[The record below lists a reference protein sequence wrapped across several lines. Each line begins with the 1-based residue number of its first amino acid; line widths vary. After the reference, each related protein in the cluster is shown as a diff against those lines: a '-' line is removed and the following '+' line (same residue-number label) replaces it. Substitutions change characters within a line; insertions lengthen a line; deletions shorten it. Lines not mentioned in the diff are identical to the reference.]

1 MTILAEVAIVFGLML
16 LNGVLAMSELAMMS
30 SRRGRL
36 EQRAATGDPGA
47 TAALRVLDD
56 PTGFLSTVQVGIT
69 LVGILA
75 GAISGATLSGHLA
88 GFLSDA
94 GIPSATADTL
104 ALAAVVAAITYL
116 SLVVGELV
124 PKRLALINPE
134 GVASRVA
141 APMALLARLGAPL
154 VWILRTS
161 TNALLRLLRVGDT
174 PGSRVT
180 EEEIKSLLAEGA
192 HAGIVK
198 RVEHEMI
205 EGIMHIAD
213 RSVRSIMTPRVEVAW
228 LDVEASPETIR
239 RTLAAA
245 GHSRYPVC
253 RGDLDGI
260 VGVAHLRRLIDS
272 LLAGGAIDLAA
283 IAEPPIIVPEGT
295 PILRVIERFRQSS
308 GHLAVVVDEYG
319 SVEGVVS
326 PADVLTAIAGE
337 LTAGPDD
344 AAAEAAQRADGS
356 RLVDG
361 RMEIHR
367 VERLLGVQDLSRDD
381 EFATL
386 AGFILWE
393 LGHMPK
399 VGEAFVRGDLRFEV
413 VDLDGRR
420 IDKVLVEPVADT
432 RAVG

>member
-1 MTILAEVAIVFGLML
+1 M
-16 LNGVLAMSELAMMS
+16 
-30 SRRGRL
+30 
-36 EQRAATGDPGA
+36 
-47 TAALRVLDD
+47 LDD

-75 GAISGATLSGHLA
+75 GAISGASFSGHLA
-88 GFLSDA
+88 GFLRDA
-94 GIPSATADTL
+94 GMPAVTADTL
-104 ALAAVVAAITYL
+104 ALAVVVAAITYL

-124 PKRLALINPE
+124 PKRLALTNAE
-134 GVASRVA
+134 GIASRVA
-141 APMALLARLGAPL
+141 APMAVLARLGAPL

-161 TNALLRLLRVGDT
+161 TNAILKLIGVGDT
-174 PGSRVT
+174 PASRVT
-180 EEEIKSLLAEGA
+180 EEEIRSLLAEGA
-192 HAGIVK
+192 DAGIVK

-213 RSVRSIMTPRVEVAW
+213 RSVRSIMTPRVEVIW
-228 LDVEASPETIR
+228 LDVEASLETIR

-245 GHSRYPVC
+245 GHSQYPVC
-253 RGDLDGI
+253 RRDLDCI
-260 VGVAHLRRLIDS
+260 VGVAHLRSLIDS
-272 LLAGGAIDLAA
+272 LLAGGVIDLAA
-283 IAEPPIIVPEGT
+283 IAVPPIIVPEGT
-295 PILRVIERFRQSS
+295 PILRAIERFRQSS
-308 GHLAVVVDEYG
+308 GHLALVVDEYG

-344 AAAEAAQRADGS
+344 ATAEATQRADGS
-356 RLVDG
+356 WLVDG

-367 VERLLGVQDLSRDD
+367 AERILGLRDLSHDD

-393 LGHMPK
+393 LGHMPTA
-399 VGEAFVRGDLRFEV
+399 GEAFVRFGLRFEV

-420 IDKVLVEPVADT
+420 IDKVLVEQVDGQ
-432 RAVG
+432 RAAG

>member
-1 MTILAEVAIVFGLML
+1 MRILAESAIVFGLML
-16 LNGVLAMSELAMMS
+16 LNGILAMSELAMMS

-36 EQRAATGDPGA
+36 EQRAAQGDRGA
-47 TAALRVLDD
+47 KAALQVLDD

-75 GAISGATLSGHLA
+75 GAISGASFSGHLA
-88 GFLSDA
+88 GFLRDA
-94 GIPSATADTL
+94 GMPAVTADTL
-104 ALAAVVAAITYL
+104 ALAVVVAAITYL

-124 PKRLALINPE
+124 PKRLALTNAE
-134 GVASRVA
+134 GIASRVA
-141 APMALLARLGAPL
+141 APMAVLARLGAPL

-161 TNALLRLLRVGDT
+161 TNAILKLIGVSDT
-174 PGSRVT
+174 PASRVT
-180 EEEIKSLLAEGA
+180 EEEIRSLLAEGA
-192 HAGIVK
+192 DAGIVK

-213 RSVRSIMTPRVEVAW
+213 RSVRSIMTPRVEVIW

-253 RGDLDGI
+253 RRDLDCI
-260 VGVAHLRRLIDS
+260 VGVAHLRSLIDS
-272 LLAGGAIDLAA
+272 LLAGGVIDLAE
-283 IAEPPIIVPEGT
+283 IAVPPIIVPEGT

-308 GHLAVVVDEYG
+308 GHLALVVDEYG

-344 AAAEAAQRADGS
+344 AAAEATQRADGS
-356 RLVDG
+356 WLVDG

-367 VERLLGVQDLSRDD
+367 AERILGLRDLSHDD

-393 LGHMPK
+393 LGHMPTA
-399 VGEAFVRGDLRFEV
+399 GEAFVKFGLRFEV

-420 IDKVLVEPVADT
+420 IDKVLVEQVDGQ
-432 RAVG
+432 RAAG

>member
-1 MTILAEVAIVFGLML
+1 MRILAEGAIVLGLML
-16 LNGVLAMSELAMMS
+16 LNGILAMSELAMMS

-36 EQRAATGDPGA
+36 EQRAAQGDRGA
-47 TAALRVLDD
+47 KAALQVLDD

-75 GAISGATLSGHLA
+75 GAISGASFSGHLA
-88 GFLSDA
+88 GFLRDA
-94 GIPSATADTL
+94 GMPAVTADTL
-104 ALAAVVAAITYL
+104 ALAVVVAAITYL

-124 PKRLALINPE
+124 PKRLALTNAE
-134 GVASRVA
+134 GIASRVA
-141 APMALLARLGAPL
+141 APMAVLARLGAPL

-161 TNALLRLLRVGDT
+161 TNAILKLIGVGDT
-174 PGSRVT
+174 PASRVT
-180 EEEIKSLLAEGA
+180 EEEIRSLLAEGA
-192 HAGIVK
+192 DAGIVK

-213 RSVRSIMTPRVEVAW
+213 RSVRSIMTPRVEVIW
-228 LDVEASPETIR
+228 LDVEASLETIR

-245 GHSRYPVC
+245 GHSQYPVC
-253 RGDLDGI
+253 RRDLDCI
-260 VGVAHLRRLIDS
+260 VGVAHLRSLIDS
-272 LLAGGAIDLAA
+272 LLAGGVIDLAA
-283 IAEPPIIVPEGT
+283 IAVPPIIVPEGT

-308 GHLAVVVDEYG
+308 GHLALVVDEYG

-344 AAAEAAQRADGS
+344 AAAEATQRADGS
-356 RLVDG
+356 WLVDG

-367 VERLLGVQDLSRDD
+367 AERILGLRDLSHDD
-381 EFATL
+381 KFATL

-393 LGHMPK
+393 LGHMPTA
-399 VGEAFVRGDLRFEV
+399 GEAFVRFGLRFEV

-420 IDKVLVEPVADT
+420 IDKVLVEQVDGQ
-432 RAVG
+432 RAAG